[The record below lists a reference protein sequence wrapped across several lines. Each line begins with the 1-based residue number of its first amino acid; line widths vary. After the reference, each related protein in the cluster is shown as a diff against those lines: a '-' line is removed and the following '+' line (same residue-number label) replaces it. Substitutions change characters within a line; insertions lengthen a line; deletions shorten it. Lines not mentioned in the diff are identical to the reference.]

1 MNSKYLY
8 SVYQLP
14 NTLLSIYLGVHLI
27 LTISQQLPLLS
38 PERKSKST
46 HSGSHPRNGK
56 SH

>member
-1 MNSKYLY
+1 MNSKYLH